1 MFYKIWEGPHAVQ
14 VLKNRKVARLRSPC
28 DRDEDITVSSMDQG
42 QGLDRGGDTSAWID
56 YDDRATDDPPKK
68 KK

>member
-1 MFYKIWEGPHAVQ
+1 
-14 VLKNRKVARLRSPC
+14 
-28 DRDEDITVSSMDQG
+28 MDQG

-68 KK
+68 KNEEDRDSEMTEKNLNC